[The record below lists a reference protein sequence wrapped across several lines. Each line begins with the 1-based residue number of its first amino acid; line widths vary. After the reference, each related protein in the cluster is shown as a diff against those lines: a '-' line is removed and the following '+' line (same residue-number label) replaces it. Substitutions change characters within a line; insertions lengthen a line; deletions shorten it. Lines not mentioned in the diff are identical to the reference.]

1 MANASTDLI
10 TKAAPLWTG
19 QIGTGGVNDDTTTT
33 VPLDSASGLTNGEV
47 YFATIDRVNNTG
59 VKTPT
64 KKEVV
69 KGLLSGSNLIDC
81 SRGVEGTAQAHS
93 AGAVVEILF
102 TAAQWNDLKAGLVAE
117 HSPSGVH
124 SSGLVTTLKA
134 TGAVVN
140 TGTSDIT
147 IVTPKALADSNAV
160 FTTKTQ
166 TLSGKT
172 LTKPTINASVQG
184 IETYTP
190 AGAGTVTIDASLK
203 AVHRITCPAGN
214 FAITITN
221 EVAGQ
226 FLIIEVVKDNSATA
240 RTITFNDTVTWI
252 TAGGTQPT
260 FTTTANGMTTF
271 GLRCTG
277 TSAFDGYLVGSK

>member
-1 MANASTDLI
+1 MANASTDLF

-147 IVTPKALADSNAV
+147 IVTPKAIADSNV
-160 FTTKTQ
+160 SFIDGTE
-166 TLSGKT
+166 TLTNKT

-184 IETYTP
+184 VATYTP
-190 AGAGTVTIDASLK
+190 AGGATATLDVSTKNIHS
-203 AVHRITCPAGN
+203 ITMPAGN
-214 FAITITN
+214 ITIAVSN
-221 EVAGQ
+221 EAVGQ
-226 FLIIEVVKDNSATA
+226 CFLVE
-240 RTITFNDTVTWI
+240 ITQDDVGSRTVTWFTTI
-252 TAGGTQPT
+252 RWADGSAPT
-260 FTTTANGMTTF
+260 LTTTASKRDVF
-271 GLRCTG
+271 GFRVTG
-277 TSAFDGYLVGSK
+277 TDTYDGYVVGQNL